1 MGVLEYIRN
10 VLMGVFEYVITEM
23 GKILKSFP
31 ICQIG
36 VLEYINILWFLHI
49 PGLPDVDLTPK
60 WELSNTEGGFRAI
73 QKGVFEYGYS
83 NINKSVVK

>member
-10 VLMGVFEYVITEM
+10 ALMGVFEYVITEM

-31 ICQIG
+31 FCQMG
-36 VLEYINILWFLHI
+36 VIEYRNIEWFLLI
-49 PGLPDVDLTPK
+49 PGLPDGDLTPI
-60 WELSNTEGGFRAI
+60 WELSNTEGGFRAT

>member
-10 VLMGVFEYVITEM
+10 ALMGVFEYVIIEM
-23 GKILKSFP
+23 GKIMKSFP
-31 ICQIG
+31 FYQMG

-60 WELSNTEGGFRAI
+60 WELSNTEGGFRVT

>member
-10 VLMGVFEYVITEM
+10 ALMGVFEYVIIEM
-23 GKILKSFP
+23 GKIMKSFP
-31 ICQIG
+31 FYQMG

-60 WELSNTEGGFRAI
+60 WELSNTEGSFRAT

-83 NINKSVVK
+83 NTNKSVVK

>member
-1 MGVLEYIRN
+1 
-10 VLMGVFEYVITEM
+10 MGVFEYVIIEM
-23 GKILKSFP
+23 GKIMKSFP
-31 ICQIG
+31 FYQMG

-60 WELSNTEGGFRAI
+60 WELSNTEGSFRAT

-83 NINKSVVK
+83 NTNKSVVK

>member
-10 VLMGVFEYVITEM
+10 VLMGVFEYVIIEM
-23 GKILKSFP
+23 GKIMKSFP
-31 ICQIG
+31 FCQMG
-36 VLEYINILWFLHI
+36 VIEYRNIEWFLLI
-49 PGLPDVDLTPK
+49 PGLPDGDLTPK
-60 WELSNTEGGFRAI
+60 WELSNTEGSFHAP

>member
-10 VLMGVFEYVITEM
+10 VLMGVFEYVIIEM
-23 GKILKSFP
+23 GKIMKSFP
-31 ICQIG
+31 FYQMG

-60 WELSNTEGGFRAI
+60 WELSNTEGGSAQLKKEFLNTDI
-73 QKGVFEYGYS
+73 QT
-83 NINKSVVK
+83 

>member
-31 ICQIG
+31 IRQIG

-60 WELSNTEGGFRAI
+60 WELSNTEGSFRAT
-73 QKGVFEYGYS
+73 QKGVFEYVYS

>member
-1 MGVLEYIRN
+1 MGVPEYIRN
-10 VLMGVFEYVITEM
+10 VLMGVFEYVIIEM

-31 ICQIG
+31 IRQIG

-60 WELSNTEGGFRAI
+60 WELSNTEGGFRAT